1 MHAGALAQTLSFMA
15 LLLVWMAVT
24 VENVTTTPSGVIIA
38 LAAALIFGA
47 MGVGT
52 LEAIARVREHG
63 LSANATITKVAEE
76 LVVVRSGYIGWSTRV
91 TVSFTD
97 TSGRLVRAWYT
108 DHARA
113 GGKKEGQTIQ
123 IVYDPTKPTSISP
136 VGQDDPRWGDAFIM
150 GLGAVV
156 WLGMSVYRAYR
167 AWRWREKYS
176 DDD

>member
-1 MHAGALAQTLSFMA
+1 VNGFVGRAHRALAPTLSFMA
-15 LLLVWMAVT
+15 LLLVWMAMT
-24 VENVTTTPSGVIIA
+24 VENATTTPAGVIMA

-47 MGVGT
+47 VAVSR
-52 LEAIARVREHG
+52 LEAIARVRQHG

-76 LVVVRSGYIGWSTRV
+76 FVSVPSGYIGWSTRV

-123 IVYDPTKPTSISP
+123 IVYDPAKPTSISP
-136 VGQDDPRWGDAFIM
+136 VGQVDPRWHEVFFI

-156 WLGMSVYRAYR
+156 LLGMSVYFAYR
-167 AWRWREKYS
+167 AWLA
-176 DDD
+176 